1 MHQSNFYIRP
11 AVGLTL
17 RDPATGEPLPPE
29 GGLMPRSA
37 FWLRREKDG
46 DVVQAAPAVAPAPDL
61 DAPATPKKGGA
72 K

>member
-46 DVVQAAPAVAPAPDL
+46 DVVQAAPAVAPAPD
-61 DAPATPKKGGA
+61 APATSKNKGGA
-72 K
+72 R